1 MAWQVQE
8 AKQRFS
14 ELVRRALTEGPQVVT
29 RHGEPAVVVIAVDQY
44 ERLRGQPA
52 DLAAFLLD
60 PAAPRFDD
68 LDLDEVRRD
77 LPRDVDL

>member
-14 ELVRRALTEGPQVVT
+14 EVVRRAMSEGPQVVT
-29 RHGEPAVVVIAVDQY
+29 RHGEEAVVVVSAKEY
-44 ERLRGQPA
+44 RRLAGGEP

-60 PAAPRFDD
+60 PSAPH
-68 LDLDEVRRD
+68 LDELELDRERRD
-77 LPRDVDL
+77 LPRDLEL

>member
-14 ELVRRALTEGPQVVT
+14 ELVRRAVAEGPQVVT
-29 RHGEPAVVVIAVDQY
+29 RHGQPAVIVLSADEY
-44 ERLRGQPA
+44 RRLRGQPP

-60 PAAPRFDD
+60 PSGPRFND
-68 LDLDEVRRD
+68 LDLDQPERD
-77 LPRDVDL
+77 LPRDVAL